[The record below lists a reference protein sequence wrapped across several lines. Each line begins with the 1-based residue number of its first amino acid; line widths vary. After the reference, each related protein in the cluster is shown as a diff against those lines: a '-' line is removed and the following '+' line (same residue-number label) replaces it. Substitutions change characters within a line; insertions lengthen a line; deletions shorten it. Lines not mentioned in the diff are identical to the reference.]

1 MHIQIVTPAAR
12 GSRMGNRITAAR
24 WARILKQLGHQVQ
37 IGTRY
42 EGQAADVL
50 IGLHARKSASSIRS
64 FCERYPERP
73 CVVALTGTDLYGDL
87 QRSTTAQDSLKLAS
101 RLVLLQ
107 PAGVEEIPVAL
118 RGRCRVIFQS
128 AIGIRKVPPL
138 RRSFEVVVAGHLRPV
153 KDPFR
158 TAYAVRQLPASSSI
172 KVTHVGAALSDRM
185 REMAEA
191 EMDRNTRYRWVGEQT
206 HGRTR
211 RLIARARLLVLSSRM
226 EGGASVIAEALV
238 NGTPV
243 IASDISGNRGMLGDR
258 FPALFP
264 LADTRALR
272 ELLVRFEADREFARE
287 IRRWCRDLAP
297 QHAPRNEVRCWK
309 ELLAEIS

>member
-12 GSRMGNRITAAR
+12 GSRMGNRITAVR
-24 WARILKQLGHQVQ
+24 WARILKQLGHHVQ

-42 EGQAADVL
+42 DGQAADVL
-50 IGLHARKSASSIRS
+50 IGLHARRSASSVRS
-64 FCERYPERP
+64 FCDRYPERP

-87 QRSTTAQDSLKLAS
+87 QRSTSAQDSLKLAS

-107 PAGVEEIPVAL
+107 PAGVQEIPIAL

-128 AIGIRKVPPL
+128 AIGIRKVQPL

-158 TAYAVRQLPASSSI
+158 TAYAARQLPASSLI
-172 KVTHVGAALSDRM
+172 KVTHVGAALSTRM

-191 EMDRNTRYRWVGEQT
+191 EMERNSRYRWLGEQT
-206 HGRTR
+206 HGRTQ
-211 RLIARARLLVLSSRM
+211 RLIARASLLVLSSRM

-243 IASDISGNRGMLGDR
+243 IASDVSGNRGMLGDR
-258 FPALFP
+258 YPALYP
-264 LADTRALR
+264 LADARALR
-272 ELLVRFEADREFARE
+272 QLLVRFETDREFARE

-297 QHAPRNEVRCWK
+297 QHALSHEVRCWK
-309 ELLAEIS
+309 TLLAEIN

>member
-1 MHIQIVTPAAR
+1 
-12 GSRMGNRITAAR
+12 MGNRITAVR
-24 WARILKQLGHQVQ
+24 WARIFHQLGHRVQ
-37 IGTRY
+37 IDTHFDR
-42 EGQAADVL
+42 QAADVL

-64 FCERYPERP
+64 FCERHPERP

-87 QRSTTAQDSLKLAS
+87 QRSAAAQESLKLAN

-107 PAGVEEIPVAL
+107 PAGLQEIPVAL
-118 RGRCRVIFQS
+118 RRRCRVIFQS
-128 AIGIRKVPPL
+128 AIGTRKVPPL

-158 TAYAVRQLPASSSI
+158 AAYAVRQLPAASQI
-172 KVTHVGAALSDRM
+172 KVTHVGAALTARM
-185 REMAEA
+185 RELAER
-191 EMDRNTRYRWVGEQT
+191 EMERNRRYRWLGEQT

-258 FPALFP
+258 YPALYP

-272 ELLVRFEADREFARE
+272 ELLVRFENEREFARQ
-287 IRRWCRDLAP
+287 INQWCRSLAQ
-297 QHAPRNEVRCWK
+297 QHAPKNELRCWQQ
-309 ELLAEIS
+309 LLAEFT